1 MAETQNTG
9 QFAKTIVTDAGK
21 DMIAK
26 SQNGQT
32 LTFSRVAL
40 GDGLVGEEEDV
51 TKFTAVKN
59 ERLSLPIA
67 KYSNLGNGQ
76 FQIQFRLTNSQVES
90 GFWHREIGIMAKID
104 NGQEQL
110 YAYTTAGNKASFI
123 YDKTTPVEE
132 RIVNVNFVIGNAQNL
147 EVIINSSVI
156 YATIE
161 DLEEALDAHD
171 ADADAHEPAFD
182 AHNAA
187 DDAHKDFT
195 GATAEAAG
203 KRGMVPA
210 PAKGNNN
217 RYLKSDATWG
227 EIDTM
232 KGATSSAAGVA
243 GLVPAPAAGD
253 QNKAL
258 FGDKS
263 YKSVVQ
269 SINGVVADNEGDVSL
284 RNALYCHD
292 ASEFMEE
299 LGTAGWNSKGVYAVT
314 FTNTDNFPQKPS
326 PYCVVFNL
334 AETPNNGY
342 AIQIAVNILNGDI
355 YVRGTNNQ
363 KEIDDVPFEKLVRNN
378 ELLAMLP
385 VGTILPFAG
394 GTIPSGFLATN
405 GAAVSRTTYS
415 ALYSA
420 IGTTYGSG
428 DGSTTFNLP
437 QIEDNRFLEFAS
449 TAGTKKNA
457 GLPNITGTF
466 RYDVYATDRTGAF
479 STGSA
484 NDFRTG
490 TSQTGT
496 IGQDIQTV
504 FDASDSN
511 SIYGGSTTVQPKSLT
526 VRAIIKY

>member
-1 MAETQNTG
+1 MHRVKFNDYAELLSDDLNNNNAYLYNGLITAISDFIAANDCVSG
-9 QFAKTIVTDAGK
+9 LEVTAQAVP
-21 DMIAK
+21 DMTVYVK
-26 SQNGQT
+26 SGRIYQNGYQGLLEAD
-32 LTFSRVAL
+32 LTTPLTIAPASSNQPRIDL
-40 GDGLVGEEEDV
+40 
-51 TKFTAVKN
+51 
-59 ERLSLPIA
+59 ICA
-67 KYSNLGNGQ
+67 KYEEVEDEPEIRNVMTDVVSRNV
-76 FQIQFRLTNSQVES
+76 SQVEVKTRIAS
-90 GFWHREIGIMAKID
+90 SIAFQVVGG
-104 NGQEQL
+104 
-110 YAYTTAGNKASFI
+110 TAAAEPTVP
-123 YDKTTPVEE
+123 TTPEGWVALAKVTVPANTSVIQQSN
-132 RIVNVNFVIGNAQNL
+132 IVDMRP
-147 EVIINSSVI
+147 EIINI
-156 YATIE
+156 YQHDHSGGANGAKLDYNNLNNLP
-161 DLEEALDAHD
+161 DLS
-171 ADADAHEPAFD
+171 
-182 AHNAA
+182 
-187 DDAHKDFT
+187 DFT

-210 PAKGNNN
+210 PA
-217 RYLKSDATWG
+217 
-227 EIDTM
+227 
-232 KGATSSAAGVA
+232 
-243 GLVPAPAAGD
+243 AGD

-258 FGDKS
+258 FGNKS

-314 FTNTDNFPQKPS
+314 FANTDNFPQKPS

-385 VGTILPFAG
+385 IGTILPFAG
-394 GTIPSGFLATN
+394 GTIPYGFLATN
-405 GAAVSRTTYS
+405 GAAISRTTYS
-415 ALYSA
+415 ALFSA

-437 QIEDNRFLEFAS
+437 LIEDNRFLEFAS

>member
-1 MAETQNTG
+1 M
-9 QFAKTIVTDAGK
+9 
-21 DMIAK
+21 
-26 SQNGQT
+26 
-32 LTFSRVAL
+32 
-40 GDGLVGEEEDV
+40 
-51 TKFTAVKN
+51 
-59 ERLSLPIA
+59 
-67 KYSNLGNGQ
+67 
-76 FQIQFRLTNSQVES
+76 
-90 GFWHREIGIMAKID
+90 
-104 NGQEQL
+104 
-110 YAYTTAGNKASFI
+110 
-123 YDKTTPVEE
+123 
-132 RIVNVNFVIGNAQNL
+132 
-147 EVIINSSVI
+147 
-156 YATIE
+156 
-161 DLEEALDAHD
+161 
-171 ADADAHEPAFD
+171 
-182 AHNAA
+182 
-187 DDAHKDFT
+187 
-195 GATAEAAG
+195 
-203 KRGMVPA
+203 
-210 PAKGNNN
+210 
-217 RYLKSDATWG
+217 
-227 EIDTM
+227 
-232 KGATSSAAGVA
+232 
-243 GLVPAPAAGD
+243 
-253 QNKAL
+253 
-258 FGDKS
+258 
-263 YKSVVQ
+263 
-269 SINGVVADNEGDVSL
+269 ADNEGDVSL
-284 RNALYCHD
+284 RNALYCHY

-314 FTNTDNFPQKPS
+314 FANTDNFPQKPS

-385 VGTILPFAG
+385 IGTILPFAG
-394 GTIPSGFLATN
+394 GTIPYGFLATN

-415 ALYSA
+415 ALFSA

-437 QIEDNRFLEFAS
+437 LIEDNRFLEFAS

>member
-1 MAETQNTG
+1 MHRVKFNDYAELLSDDLNNNNAYLYNGLIT
-9 QFAKTIVTDAGK
+9 TISDFIAANDCVSGLEVTAQAVP
-21 DMIAK
+21 DMTVYVKPGRIY
-26 SQNGQT
+26 QNGYQGLLEAD
-32 LTFSRVAL
+32 LTTPLTIAPASSNQPRIDL
-40 GDGLVGEEEDV
+40 
-51 TKFTAVKN
+51 
-59 ERLSLPIA
+59 ICA
-67 KYSNLGNGQ
+67 KYEEVEDEPEIRNV
-76 FQIQFRLTNSQVES
+76 LTDVVSRNVSQVEVKTRIAS
-90 GFWHREIGIMAKID
+90 SIAFQVVGG
-104 NGQEQL
+104 
-110 YAYTTAGNKASFI
+110 TAAAEPTVP
-123 YDKTTPVEE
+123 TTPESWVALAKVTVPANTSVIQQSN
-132 RIVNVNFVIGNAQNL
+132 IVDMRP
-147 EVIINSSVI
+147 EIINI
-156 YATIE
+156 YQHDHSGGANGSKLDYNNLNNLP
-161 DLEEALDAHD
+161 DLS
-171 ADADAHEPAFD
+171 
-182 AHNAA
+182 
-187 DDAHKDFT
+187 DFI
-195 GATAEAAG
+195 GATAKAAG
-203 KRGMVPA
+203 KRGM
-210 PAKGNNN
+210 
-217 RYLKSDATWG
+217 
-227 EIDTM
+227 
-232 KGATSSAAGVA
+232 
-243 GLVPAPAAGD
+243 VPAPAAGD

-258 FGDKS
+258 FGNKS

-269 SINGVVADNEGDVSL
+269 SVNGVVADNEGDVSL

-292 ASEFMEE
+292 AAEFVEE

-314 FTNTDNFPQKPS
+314 FANTENFPQKPS

-363 KEIDDVPFEKLVRNN
+363 KEIDDVPFEKLVKNS

-394 GTIPSGFLATN
+394 GTIPSGFLACN
-405 GAAVSRTTYS
+405 GAVVSRTTYS

-420 IGTTYGSG
+420 IGTTYGTG

-437 QIEDNRFLEFAS
+437 LIEDNRFLEFAS
-449 TAGTKKNA
+449 AAGTKKNA

-466 RYDVYATDRTGAF
+466 RYDVFATGRTGAF

>member
-1 MAETQNTG
+1 MQYTTNLNLKKPEETEFYNVNDFNDNADKIDEQLNLKAPKNSPAFTGTPTTPTPTAGDDSKKIANTQFVNSAINSANEADFNEHNADTNAHTSKIATQSEAETGTNNVKFMTPLRTKQAINK
-9 QFAKTIVTDAGK
+9 FAP
-21 DMIAK
+21 
-26 SQNGQT
+26 
-32 LTFSRVAL
+32 
-40 GDGLVGEEEDV
+40 
-51 TKFTAVKN
+51 VK
-59 ERLSLPIA
+59 
-67 KYSNLGNGQ
+67 
-76 FQIQFRLTNSQVES
+76 
-90 GFWHREIGIMAKID
+90 
-104 NGQEQL
+104 
-110 YAYTTAGNKASFI
+110 
-123 YDKTTPVEE
+123 
-132 RIVNVNFVIGNAQNL
+132 
-147 EVIINSSVI
+147 
-156 YATIE
+156 
-161 DLEEALDAHD
+161 
-171 ADADAHEPAFD
+171 
-182 AHNAA
+182 
-187 DDAHKDFT
+187 
-195 GATAEAAG
+195 
-203 KRGMVPA
+203 
-210 PAKGNNN
+210 
-217 RYLKSDATWG
+217 
-227 EIDTM
+227 
-232 KGATSSAAGVA
+232 
-243 GLVPAPAAGD
+243 
-253 QNKAL
+253 
-258 FGDKS
+258 
-263 YKSVVQ
+263 

-314 FTNTDNFPQKPS
+314 FSNTDNFPQKPS

-363 KEIDDVPFEKLVRNN
+363 KEIDDVPFEKLVRNS

-415 ALYSA
+415 ALFSA

-437 QIEDNRFLEFAS
+437 LIEDNRFLEFAS

-466 RYDVYATDRTGAF
+466 RYDVYATGRTGAF

-484 NDFRTG
+484 NDFRAG
-490 TSQTGT
+490 ASQTGT

>member
-1 MAETQNTG
+1 MAQFQNMIITR
-9 QFAKTIVTDAGK
+9 AGL
-21 DMIAK
+21 DMIAQ
-26 SQNGQT
+26 SQAGGT
-32 LTFSRVAL
+32 LIFTKGKL
-40 GDGLVGEEEDV
+40 GDGQIGDQSIPDLTDLINAKMSVELSSVTAKTEGHVEVRFIVDNTDLDVGFFV
-51 TKFTAVKN
+51 
-59 ERLSLPIA
+59 
-67 KYSNLGNGQ
+67 
-76 FQIQFRLTNSQVES
+76 
-90 GFWHREIGIMAKID
+90 REVGIYAKI
-104 NGQEQL
+104 NNEGVEQL
-110 YAYTTAGNKASFI
+110 YGYANAGNYTNYLA
-123 YDKTTPVEE
+123 DKSVPIDSIITKIDLV
-132 RIVNVNFVIGNAQNL
+132 VGNASNIAFTTDKS
-147 EVIINSSVI
+147 IIYV
-156 YATIE
+156 TLE
-161 DLEEALDAHD
+161 DLEEAIDTHNKD
-171 ADADAHEPAFD
+171 SNAHEPAFA
-182 AHNAA
+182 AHNA
-187 DDAHKDFT
+187 DGNAHKDMV
-195 GATAEAAG
+195 GATSGVAG

-210 PAKGNNN
+210 PEAGTAN
-217 RYLKSDATWG
+217 RYLKADGTWG
-227 EIDTM
+227 IIDTM
-232 KGATSSAAGVA
+232 NGASSSAAGSA

-258 FGDKS
+258 FGNKS

-314 FTNTDNFPQKPS
+314 FGNTDNFPQKPS

-385 VGTILPFAG
+385 IGTILPFAG
-394 GTIPSGFLATN
+394 GTIPYGFLATN

-415 ALYSA
+415 ALFSA

-437 QIEDNRFLEFAS
+437 LIEDNRFLEFAS

>member
-1 MAETQNTG
+1 MANWNGLQLTNKGIALQAKVQAGTQLHITKLKLGSGVVPSGTDIKTLTDLIAPEQNLGIGGKEAVGDYCKISSTISNTG
-9 QFAKTIVTDAGK
+9 LEAGYYVRELGVFAQDPDDGEILYMYTTDGAPDYLPAGGGSTVISQEFSV
-21 DMIAK
+21 MIAVDDTD
-26 SQNGQT
+26 NI
-32 LTFSRVAL
+32 VVDIDPAAL
-40 GDGLVGEEEDV
+40 ATMGYVQL
-51 TKFTAVKN
+51 
-59 ERLSLPIA
+59 
-67 KYSNLGNGQ
+67 
-76 FQIQFRLTNSQVES
+76 QIQEHNT
-90 GFWHREIGIMAKID
+90 D
-104 NGQEQL
+104 
-110 YAYTTAGNKASFI
+110 TT
-123 YDKTTPVEE
+123 
-132 RIVNVNFVIGNAQNL
+132 
-147 EVIINSSVI
+147 
-156 YATIE
+156 
-161 DLEEALDAHD
+161 
-171 ADADAHEPAFD
+171 
-182 AHNAA
+182 
-187 DDAHKDFT
+187 AHKDFT

-210 PAKGNNN
+210 PAAGTAN
-217 RYLKSDATWG
+217 RYLKADGTWG
-227 EIDTM
+227 IIDTM
-232 KGATSSAAGVA
+232 NGASSSAAGSA

-258 FGDKS
+258 FGDAT
-263 YKSVVQ
+263 YKQVVQ
-269 SINGVVADNEGDVSL
+269 KVNGVVANNEGDVSL

-314 FTNTDNFPQKPS
+314 FANTDNFPQKPS

-385 VGTILPFAG
+385 IGTILPFAG
-394 GTIPSGFLATN
+394 GTIPYGFLATN
-405 GAAVSRTTYS
+405 GAAISRTTYG
-415 ALYSA
+415 ALFST

-437 QIEDNRFLEFAS
+437 LIEDNRFLEFAS

>member
-1 MAETQNTG
+1 MHRVKFNDYAELLSDDLNNNNAYLYNGLITAISDFIAANDCVSG
-9 QFAKTIVTDAGK
+9 LEVTAQAVP
-21 DMIAK
+21 DMTVYVK
-26 SQNGQT
+26 SGRVYQNGYQGLLEAD
-32 LTFSRVAL
+32 LTTPLTIAPASSSQPRIDL
-40 GDGLVGEEEDV
+40 
-51 TKFTAVKN
+51 
-59 ERLSLPIA
+59 ICA
-67 KYSNLGNGQ
+67 KYEEVEDEPEIRNV
-76 FQIQFRLTNSQVES
+76 LTDVVSRNVSQVEVKTRIAS
-90 GFWHREIGIMAKID
+90 SIAFQVVGG
-104 NGQEQL
+104 
-110 YAYTTAGNKASFI
+110 TAAAEPTVP
-123 YDKTTPVEE
+123 TTPEGWVALAKVTVPANTSVIQQSN
-132 RIVNVNFVIGNAQNL
+132 IVDMRP
-147 EVIINSSVI
+147 EIINI
-156 YATIE
+156 YQHDHSGGANGAKLDYNNLNNLP
-161 DLEEALDAHD
+161 DLS
-171 ADADAHEPAFD
+171 
-182 AHNAA
+182 
-187 DDAHKDFT
+187 DFT

-210 PAKGNNN
+210 PA
-217 RYLKSDATWG
+217 
-227 EIDTM
+227 
-232 KGATSSAAGVA
+232 
-243 GLVPAPAAGD
+243 AGD

-258 FGDKS
+258 FGNKS
-263 YKSVVQ
+263 YKSALQ

-284 RNALYCHD
+284 RNALYCHY

-314 FTNTDNFPQKPS
+314 FANTDNFPQKPS

-363 KEIDDVPFEKLVRNN
+363 KEIDDVPFEKLGRNN

-385 VGTILPFAG
+385 IGTILPFAG
-394 GTIPSGFLATN
+394 GTIPYGFLATN

-415 ALYSA
+415 ALFSA

-437 QIEDNRFLEFAS
+437 LIEDNRFLEFAS

-490 TSQTGT
+490 TSQTST